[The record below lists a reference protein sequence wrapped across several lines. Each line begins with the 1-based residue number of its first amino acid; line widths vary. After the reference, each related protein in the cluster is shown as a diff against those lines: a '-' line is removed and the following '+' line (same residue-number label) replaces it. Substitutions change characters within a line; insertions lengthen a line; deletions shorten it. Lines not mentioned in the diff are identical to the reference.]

1 MKKPDTKI
9 KGTVKTP
16 KPRIGVIYTRV
27 ELSDKDKRR
36 VQLKD
41 MDKMLRDEDKS

>member
-1 MKKPDTKI
+1 MKQKNTKI
-9 KGTVKTP
+9 KGTLKPT
-16 KPRIGVIYTRV
+16 KPRIGVLHTRV

-41 MDKMLRDEDKS
+41 LDKMLKNND